1 MVRLSLAAFL
11 LFALL
16 AACTGK
22 QENHVVV
29 FLTGAERQVET
40 DAQKEEI
47 RHAFRD
53 LLSLPPSQVK
63 DRRYADYQGQPGSWT
78 APQLIEKYYVPAKP
92 MGLDNDRFYR
102 DVAAPEAR
110 AVIEKLLKDLT

>member
-1 MVRLSLAAFL
+1 MIRVSLVAFL

-16 AACTGK
+16 AACSGK
-22 QENHVVV
+22 QENQVVL

-47 RHAFRD
+47 RHVFRD

-63 DRRYADYQGQPGSWT
+63 DRRYADYQGQPGTWT
-78 APQLIEKYYVPAKP
+78 APQLIEKYYVPVKP
-92 MGLDNDRFYR
+92 MRLDNDQFYR
-102 DVAAPEAR
+102 DIGTPEAR
-110 AVIEKLLKDLT
+110 VLIGNLLKDLN